1 MERSTHTRGRF
12 PVVPVSGRHQP
23 GAAGSGVVVLVP
35 EHALGRALDGVASV
49 LELVLGVGLALLG
62 LPLGL
67 GLLVVGDL
75 AEALLRLAAQLVLR
89 VLELLVSTHR
99 QPPGSSL
106 RTGPVRY
113 GESRTAAREAADLP
127 VGATRRSAHPVAQPG
142 PRRPARPR
150 RTPPAPH
157 ICCAVSGIR
166 PPARTM
172 STWRSERRCV
182 SRTSRPPIVALSVR
196 PSRSAAC
203 TPSSTTSSPFRIASR
218 SAGSANSSGT
228 IPKFARFCQWIRAK
242 LTAITICRPRW
253 RGAITACSR
262 EEPWP

>member
-23 GAAGSGVVVLVP
+23 GAAGSVVVVLVP

-49 LELVLGVGLALLG
+49 LELVLGVGPSLLG

-75 AEALLRLAAQLVLR
+75 AEALLGLAAQLVLR

-127 VGATRRSAHPVAQPG
+127 VGPRSVL
-142 PRRPARPR
+142 ARPR

-172 STWRSERRCV
+172 STWRSE
-182 SRTSRPPIVALSVR
+182 SRWVRPTSRSPIVAVTVR

-203 TPSSTTSSPFRIASR
+203 RPSSTSSSPARSASR

-242 LTAITICRPRW
+242 
-253 RGAITACSR
+253 
-262 EEPWP
+262 

>member
-1 MERSTHTRGRF
+1 RTAAAPPRGAAAVDR
-12 PVVPVSGRHQP
+12 QP
-23 GAAGSGVVVLVP
+23 GAAGSVVPVLVP

-75 AEALLRLAAQLVLR
+75 AEALLGLAAQLVLR

-127 VGATRRSAHPVAQPG
+127 VGATRRS
-142 PRRPARPR
+142 
-150 RTPPAPH
+150 
-157 ICCAVSGIR
+157 
-166 PPARTM
+166 
-172 STWRSERRCV
+172 
-182 SRTSRPPIVALSVR
+182 
-196 PSRSAAC
+196 
-203 TPSSTTSSPFRIASR
+203 
-218 SAGSANSSGT
+218 
-228 IPKFARFCQWIRAK
+228 
-242 LTAITICRPRW
+242 
-253 RGAITACSR
+253 
-262 EEPWP
+262 